1 MKVTLNYD
9 PTTKKKRTIFEAENV
24 NDAVSCIKYAYIN
37 SDVCMGEFLATAEIK
52 GLTIDE
58 VVQVYARLYN
68 EFEGDEICRVDE
80 DGNRYSIVT

>member
-1 MKVTLNYD
+1 MWVMIKGRAQDVIQCTVKAG
-9 PTTKKKRTIFEAENV
+9 TVEE
-24 NDAVSCIKYAYIN
+24 AVSCIKKAYIE
-37 SDVCMGEFLATAEIK
+37 SDVCMGEFLATTEIK

-80 DGNRYSIVT
+80 DGNRYSIGT